1 MNRNNN
7 DLYRMYEAEY
17 NKNKKLKQENNEL
30 KLEVFYLKDELKRIK
45 ANFEKKIEKEVT
57 KILN

>member
-17 NKNKKLKQENNEL
+17 NKNKKLKQENVNYI
-30 KLEVFYLKDELKRIK
+30 VNISTNY
-45 ANFEKKIEKEVT
+45 
-57 KILN
+57 